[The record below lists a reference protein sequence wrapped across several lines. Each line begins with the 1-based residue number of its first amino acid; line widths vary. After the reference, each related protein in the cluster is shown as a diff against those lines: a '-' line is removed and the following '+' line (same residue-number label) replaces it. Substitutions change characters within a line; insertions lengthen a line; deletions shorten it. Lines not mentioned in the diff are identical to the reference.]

1 MQSEIPQSTPNQPS
15 ATPPSLS
22 FFSSFVLRG
31 GLGGPRPAESLLDRF
46 LSLVDLITVHKTLT
60 GLPAGVSAR
69 CAEPLAE
76 AFVAD
81 PGDDTPFSILAFPK
95 AGLALGLEMER
106 YPHVDWTSP
115 KIDDGTTQR
124 ATMAIKD
131 VEKGRLRSAVR
142 RLAGTAAVATVDNEV
157 SQLSRTSAPGGG
169 RRPVCPAQGRVSGD
183 IPSEEEIAAALKIFK
198 PDTSP
203 CLSQWIPSSWP
214 PLYGCRRSSHPD

>member
-1 MQSEIPQSTPNQPS
+1 MWTGQ
-15 ATPPSLS
+15 A
-22 FFSSFVLRG
+22 
-31 GLGGPRPAESLLDRF
+31 PRQ
-46 LSLVDLITVHKTLT
+46 
-60 GLPAGVSAR
+60 
-69 CAEPLAE
+69 
-76 AFVAD
+76 
-81 PGDDTPFSILAFPK
+81 
-95 AGLALGLEMER
+95 
-106 YPHVDWTSP
+106 
-115 KIDDGTTQR
+115 DGTTQR

-203 CLSQWIPSSWP
+203 CLSQWIPRSWP
-214 PLYGCRRSSHPD
+214 PLYGCRRSSCCRRPDYRRDFLLPYKFGVEPVVRAVAVERALDRTLDRSYTQLTSLDFSYACNTVDRRDMTGHSRGTSSACSCAQAGRESGI